1 MKGHPLAVHRRETGA
16 AWVKA
21 LTILLAAAVLAAV
34 VVVLVR
40 EPGSGG
46 KGVLVQES
54 GSGGKA
60 DLDVLKGR
68 WLRPD
73 GGYVLEIRR
82 VGADGSMDAAYFNPA
97 PIRVSRATAA
107 QEGGTT
113 KVFVELDDPVNP
125 NYRGCTYKLVHS
137 PQDDVLT
144 GVYHQA
150 VIGQSYEVVFE
161 RIK

>member
-1 MKGHPLAVHRRETGA
+1 VKG
-16 AWVKA
+16 
-21 LTILLAAAVLAAV
+21 LTILLAAAVLVAV
-34 VVVLVR
+34 VVVL
-40 EPGSGG
+40 
-46 KGVLVQES
+46 LQES

-68 WLRPD
+68 WIRPD